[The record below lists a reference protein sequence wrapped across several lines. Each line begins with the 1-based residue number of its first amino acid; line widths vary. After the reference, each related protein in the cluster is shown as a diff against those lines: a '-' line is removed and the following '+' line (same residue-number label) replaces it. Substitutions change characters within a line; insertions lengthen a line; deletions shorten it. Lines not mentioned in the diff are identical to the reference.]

1 MIWLGQDM
9 NPGSSKFLE
18 GFFRVFQRDS
28 LSETGTLTQNLSLV
42 SSMHLKNS
50 IDYKRK
56 YTVLKN

>member
-1 MIWLGQDM
+1 M
-9 NPGSSKFLE
+9 
-18 GFFRVFQRDS
+18 FRVFQRDS